1 MKFLLLLCLAGLA
14 MAFPVP
20 GNTGKGK
27 PVPREG
33 LLKKVAE
40 DRKYA
45 PAPPKYSPNKRSAPE
60 NRLHKREAHPQRP
73 AYHPPAGPPVAQERK
88 RLQRFLQ
95 LKNISF

>member
-1 MKFLLLLCLAGLA
+1 MKVLLLLCLAGLA

-60 NRLHKREAHPQRP
+60 KPLEEEITGEKFDWDQFNDILLQTLKVFV
-73 AYHPPAGPPVAQERK
+73 PVKQ
-88 RLQRFLQ
+88 Q
-95 LKNISF
+95 N